1 MTHIHLIQALAS
13 ELKELLSHVKM
24 PTEYATEPTADNFI
38 AVNIFEQYLPKNL
51 FEETAY
57 FPFVVIEWLETQDNL
72 KEGSTAQIG
81 LTFGT
86 YAHEE
91 NGWIDA
97 FYLMELVRERLL
109 SKRLIAN
116 RFWLADEINWR
127 IESNQPSPFFILYG
141 TLTYEIFQPQDSCRI

>member
-24 PTEYATEPTADNFI
+24 PTEYAAEPTADNFI

-51 FEETAY
+51 FEETTY
-57 FPFVVIEWLETQDNL
+57 FPFVLVEWLETQDNL

-86 YAHEE
+86 YALEE

-116 RFWLADEINWR
+116 RFRLADEVQWQ
-127 IESNQPSPFFILYG
+127 IESDQPSPFFILYAS
-141 TLTYEIFQPQDSCRI
+141 LNYQLFLPQEVLPI

>member
-24 PTEYATEPTADNFI
+24 PTEYAAEPTADNFI

-51 FEETAY
+51 FEETTY
-57 FPFVVIEWLETQDNL
+57 FPFVLAEWLETQDNL

-81 LTFGT
+81 LTVGT
-86 YAHEE
+86 YALEE
-91 NGWIDA
+91 TGWIDA

-116 RFWLADEINWR
+116 RFRLADEINWHV
-127 IESNQPSPFFILYG
+127 ESNQPSPFFILYG